1 MITMSKRLP
10 VAEHLND
17 QEYKILLETYADHN
31 SSMSLSKRKNYT
43 LSHIVKVERNINE
56 NCLNV
61 YYENGD
67 WWHYT
72 PNKQWY

>member
-1 MITMSKRLP
+1 MSKKLD
-10 VAEHLND
+10 VAKHLSD
-17 QEYKILLETYADHN
+17 AEYKLLLETYARHN
-31 SSMSLSKRKNYT
+31 SMMGLEARKKYT
-43 LSHIVKVERNINE
+43 LSHIIKVERNASE

-72 PNKQWY
+72 PQKTWY